1 MKKFEVGNNV
11 SVGHGAIVHCK
22 KIGNNVLI
30 GMGSILSHGSVIEDD
45 VIIGAGALIPPNKI
59 IESGVYMGVPAK
71 KVRALTQEDKEL
83 IEFTWKSYVEKK
95 ERVC

>member
-1 MKKFEVGNNV
+1 
-11 SVGHGAIVHCK
+11 
-22 KIGNNVLI
+22 
-30 GMGSILSHGSVIEDD
+30 MGSILSHGSVIEDN

-71 KVRALTQEDKEL
+71 KIRDLTQEDKEL
-83 IEFTWKSYVEKK
+83 IEFTWKSYTEKK